1 MEQEEL
7 VELGATTTAVAA
19 PLDVSRRSINYLR
32 NFDPGIIYSN
42 KYEIKDLKNL
52 LTNYDNLIKFLGE
65 DPKVFDKKI
74 IDDLL
79 DGIGV
84 LGRTH
89 FDTAEK
95 TEDFLTDAFV
105 QKNPLDAEK
114 NIGKVL
120 KDLIEL
126 EEGISGTVNKIA
138 DSGVDAHGLSLF
150 EQANGGISF
159 TIDQAIDNLK
169 KISSQPNATPLD
181 IAKQLQDG
189 KFSNIVGAQQEVFD
203 IGRTLIGHMTW
214 AKVGTLTRSVVV
226 ETAVYTDILNPLT
239 NLSKEELKTIDKL
252 TKEIKPGFKFYIFDD
267 MENIPVTRNKSITMN
282 NLESMQDNLKDFI
295 NTRYNSYLKRDA
307 DFFWRINPKIIEK
320 EERAIFAIGDYMR
333 TLSTVLPGGMN
344 RQLFLPQQ
352 YDYTANIPVDKYIN
366 KKLDVGY
373 RTPLQGTFEE
383 AILRQ
388 TPLEFADDSKL
399 LKAPDISFNKVGRYH
414 MTPAANIA
422 KIVDDLNVDLFVYS
436 DRKKGL
442 VPLTVL
448 SLVNTD
454 EKLNIWKGP
463 KTTDEDLTKFVDAV
477 TDKPLDRQNFRLTIE
492 EPEVKKVLKKPIV
505 QQVRQTFV
513 KNHTPE
519 ALKVA
524 DNAVKTNPK
533 FATKLFK
540 GLSKLDVGQEVI
552 EKGLAKIG
560 TKYGA
565 ASLTGPAAA
574 ALAFYETLVLVA
586 DVTSAATKA
595 IDKDVDFFDN
605 FGQIDD
611 KYSITY
617 KLTKPF
623 YENVFKGIRG
633 ISSDNK

>member
-7 VELGATTTAVAA
+7 VELGAVSTAVAA
-19 PLDVSRRSINYLR
+19 PLDVSRRSINYLT
-32 NFDPGIIYSN
+32 NYDPGIIYKN
-42 KYEIKDLKNL
+42 NYQIKDLDNL
-52 LTNYDNLIKFLGE
+52 LNIYDDVIKFLGE

-89 FDTAEK
+89 FSVAER
-95 TEDFLTDAFV
+95 TEDFLTDIFV

-120 KDLIEL
+120 TNLIEL
-126 EEGISGTVNKIA
+126 EESISGTLRKVA

-150 EQANGGISF
+150 EQANGGLSF
-159 TIDQAIDNLK
+159 VIDQSINNLK
-169 KISSQPNATPLD
+169 KLSNQPSATPLD

-203 IGRTLIGHMTW
+203 IGRTLIGHITW
-214 AKVGTLTRSVVV
+214 AKVGTITRGVVI
-226 ETAVYTDILNPLT
+226 ETAVYTDVLNVLT

-252 TKEIKPGFKFYIFDD
+252 TQEVQPGFRNLEDL
-267 MENIPVTRNKSITMN
+267 ENVPVTRNKTVNINT
-282 NLESMQDNLKDFI
+282 LELMQDNIKEFI
-295 NTRYNSYLKRDA
+295 NTRYDSYLARDA
-307 DFFWRINPKIIEK
+307 DFYWRINPAIIEK
-320 EERAIFAIGDYMR
+320 EERAIFAAGDYMR

-352 YDYTANIPVDKYIN
+352 YDYTADIPVSKYLN
-366 KKLDVGY
+366 KELGPGY
-373 RTPLQGTFEE
+373 E
-383 AILRQ
+383 APSKQ
-388 TPLEFADDSKL
+388 PGMQFADDAVL
-399 LKAPDISFNKVGRYH
+399 LKAPDASFNKIGRYH
-414 MTPAANIA
+414 MTPAAKIA
-422 KIVDDLNVDLFVYS
+422 SIANDLNINLSVYS
-436 DRKKGL
+436 SRKKGL
-442 VPLTVL
+442 VPLSVV

-454 EKLNIWKGP
+454 DKLEIWKGP
-463 KTTDEDLTKFVDAV
+463 GTTDEDLAKFVDAV
-477 TDKPLDRQNFRLTIE
+477 KDKPLDNQGFKLTIE
-492 EPEVKKVLKKPIV
+492 EPEVKKELKKPIV

-519 ALKVA
+519 AIKAA
-524 DNAVKTNPK
+524 DNVVKTNPK
-533 FATKLFK
+533 FATKLFNN
-540 GLSKLDVGQEVI
+540 LSKLDVGQEVI

-574 ALAFYETLVLVA
+574 VLAFYETLVLVA
-586 DVTSAATKA
+586 DVTNAATKA

-605 FGQIDD
+605 FGKIDD

-633 ISSDNK
+633 ISSNNK

>member
-7 VELGATTTAVAA
+7 VELGAVSTAVAA
-19 PLDVSRRSINYLR
+19 PLDVSRRSINYLT
-32 NFDPGIIYSN
+32 NYDPGIIYTN
-42 KYEIKDLKNL
+42 NYEIKDLDNL
-52 LTNYDNLIKFLGE
+52 LNIYDDVIKFLGE

-79 DGIGV
+79 DGIGT
-84 LGRTH
+84 LNKTH
-89 FDTAEK
+89 FDISDKAE
-95 TEDFLTDAFV
+95 DVLTDVFV

-120 KDLIEL
+120 TNLIEL
-126 EEGISGTVNKIA
+126 EESVSGPILKFSG
-138 DSGVDAHGLSLF
+138 SGVDAHGLSVF
-150 EQANGGISF
+150 ESANDS
-159 TIDQAIDNLK
+159 TSHVIDQSIDNLK
-169 KISSQPNATPLD
+169 KLSNQPSATPLD

-203 IGRTLIGHMTW
+203 IGRTLIGQITW
-214 AKVGTLTRSVVV
+214 AKVGTITRGVVI
-226 ETAVYTDILNPLT
+226 ETAIYTDVLNVLT

-252 TKEIKPGFKFYIFDD
+252 TQELQPGFRNLEDL
-267 MENIPVTRNKSITMN
+267 ENVPVTRNKTVNINT
-282 NLESMQDNLKDFI
+282 LELMQDNIKEFI
-295 NTRYNSYLKRDA
+295 NTRYDSYLARDA
-307 DFFWRINPKIIEK
+307 DFYWRINPAIIEK
-320 EERAIFAIGDYMR
+320 EERAIFAAGDYMR

-352 YDYTANIPVDKYIN
+352 YDYTADIPVSKYLN
-366 KKLDVGY
+366 KELSSGY
-373 RTPLQGTFEE
+373 E
-383 AILRQ
+383 APSKQ
-388 TPLEFADDSKL
+388 PGMQFADDAVL
-399 LKAPDISFNKVGRYH
+399 LKAPDASFNKLGRYH
-414 MTPAANIA
+414 MTPAAKIA
-422 KIVDDLNVDLFVYS
+422 SIANDLNINLSVYS
-436 DRKKGL
+436 SRKQGL
-442 VPLTVL
+442 VPLSVIN
-448 SLVNTD
+448 LVNTD
-454 EKLNIWKGP
+454 DKLEIWKGP
-463 KTTDEDLTKFVDAV
+463 GTTDEDLAKFVDAV
-477 TDKPLDRQNFRLTIE
+477 KDKPLDNQGFKLTIE
-492 EPEVKKVLKKPIV
+492 EPEVKKELKKPIV

-519 ALKVA
+519 AIKAA
-524 DNAVKTNPK
+524 DNVVKTNPK
-533 FATKLFK
+533 FATKLFNN
-540 GLSKLDVGQEVI
+540 LSKLDVGQEVI

-586 DVTSAATKA
+586 DVTNAATKA

-605 FGQIDD
+605 FGKIDD

>member
-32 NFDPGIIYSN
+32 NYDPGIIYSN
-42 KYEIKDLKNL
+42 KYEIKDLKKL

-74 IDDLL
+74 IDELLGGIGLL
-79 DGIGV
+79 DK
-84 LGRTH
+84 TH
-89 FDTAEK
+89 FHTADK
-95 TEDFLTDAFV
+95 TEEFLTDVFV

-150 EQANGGISF
+150 EQASGGLSF

-169 KISSQPNATPLD
+169 KISNQPNATPLD

-189 KFSNIVGAQQEVFD
+189 KFSNIVGAQQEVLD
-203 IGRTLIGHMTW
+203 IGRTLIGHITW
-214 AKVGTLTRSVVV
+214 AKVGTITRGVVV
-226 ETAVYTDILNPLT
+226 ETAVYSEILQRLT
-239 NLSKEELKTIDKL
+239 NLTNKEVKQLDKL
-252 TKEIKPGFKFYIFDD
+252 AKDLDVRFRPLDELQD
-267 MENIPVTRNKSITMN
+267 IPVTRNRTIDISS
-282 NLESMQDNLKDFI
+282 LELMQDNLKDFI

-307 DFFWRINPKIIEK
+307 DFYWRINPKIIEK
-320 EERAIFAIGDYMR
+320 EERAIFAASDYIRRISDVIPKDIKTADNIVMRELFTTDNWDLPIGNYLNKSFDSGYEPK
-333 TLSTVLPGGMN
+333 VLPEN
-344 RQLFLPQQ
+344 
-352 YDYTANIPVDKYIN
+352 
-366 KKLDVGY
+366 
-373 RTPLQGTFEE
+373 
-383 AILRQ
+383 ILRQ
-388 TPLEFADDSKL
+388 TPLEFADDSTL
-399 LKAPDISFNKVGRYH
+399 LKAPDVSFNKVGRYH
-414 MTPAANIA
+414 FTPAANIE
-422 KIVDDLNVDLFVYS
+422 KIVNDLNIDLFVYS

-448 SLVNTD
+448 NLVNTD
-454 EKLNIWKGP
+454 KKLNIWKGP
-463 KTTDEDLTKFVDAV
+463 KTTDEDLTKFIDAV

-492 EPEVKKVLKKPIV
+492 EPEIKKVLKKPIV

-513 KNHTPE
+513 NNHTPE

>member
-7 VELGATTTAVAA
+7 VELGAVSTAVAA
-19 PLDVSRRSINYLR
+19 PLDVSRRSINYLM
-32 NFDPGIIYSN
+32 NYDPGIIYKN
-42 KYEIKDLKNL
+42 NYQVKDLDNL
-52 LTNYDNLIKFLGE
+52 LNIYDDVIRFLGE

-79 DGIGV
+79 DGIGT
-84 LGRTH
+84 LNKTH
-89 FDTAEK
+89 MDIADKAENV
-95 TEDFLTDAFV
+95 LTDVFV
-105 QKNPLDAEK
+105 QKNPLDAER

-120 KDLIEL
+120 TNLIEL
-126 EEGISGTVNKIA
+126 EESVSGPILKFSA
-138 DSGVDAHGLSLF
+138 SGVDAHGLSVF
-150 EQANGGISF
+150 ESANDSLSHV
-159 TIDQAIDNLK
+159 IDQSIDNLK
-169 KISSQPNATPLD
+169 KLSNQPSATPLD

-203 IGRTLIGHMTW
+203 IGRTLIGQITW
-214 AKVGTLTRSVVV
+214 AKVGTITRGVVI
-226 ETAVYTDILNPLT
+226 ETAIYTDVLNVLT

-252 TKEIKPGFKFYIFDD
+252 TEEIKPGFKFYIFDD
-267 MENIPVTRNKSITMN
+267 MKNIPVTRNKSITMN

-295 NTRYNSYLKRDA
+295 NTRYDSYLARDA
-307 DFFWRINPKIIEK
+307 DFYWRINPKIIEK
-320 EERAIFAIGDYMR
+320 EERAIFAMGDYMR

-352 YDYTANIPVDKYIN
+352 YDYTADIPVSKYLN
-366 KKLDVGY
+366 KELGPGY
-373 RTPLQGTFEE
+373 E
-383 AILRQ
+383 APSKQ
-388 TPLEFADDSKL
+388 PGMQFADDAVL
-399 LKAPDISFNKVGRYH
+399 LKAPDASFNKLGRYH
-414 MTPAANIA
+414 MTPAAKIA
-422 KIVDDLNVDLFVYS
+422 SIANDLNINLSVYS
-436 DRKKGL
+436 SRKQGL
-442 VPLTVL
+442 VPLSVIN
-448 SLVNTD
+448 LVNTD
-454 EKLNIWKGP
+454 DKLEIWKGP
-463 KTTDEDLTKFVDAV
+463 GTTDEDLAKFVDAV
-477 TDKPLDRQNFRLTIE
+477 KDKPLDNQGFKLTIE
-492 EPEVKKVLKKPIV
+492 EPEVKKELKKPIV

-513 KNHTPE
+513 NNHTPE
-519 ALKVA
+519 AIKAA
-524 DNAVKTNPK
+524 DNVVKTNPK
-533 FATKLFK
+533 FATKLFNN
-540 GLSKLDVGQEVI
+540 LSKLDVGQEVI

-605 FGQIDD
+605 FGKIDD

>member
-7 VELGATTTAVAA
+7 VELGAVSTAVAA
-19 PLDVSRRSINYLR
+19 PLDVSRRSINYLT
-32 NFDPGIIYSN
+32 NYDPGIIYKN
-42 KYEIKDLKNL
+42 NYQVKDLDNL
-52 LTNYDNLIKFLGE
+52 LNIYDDVIKFLGE

-79 DGIGV
+79 GG
-84 LGRTH
+84 LGLLDKTH
-89 FDTAEK
+89 FNISDVA
-95 TEDFLTDAFV
+95 EDFLTDVFV

-120 KDLIEL
+120 TNLIEL
-126 EEGISGTVNKIA
+126 EESVSGPIRKFSA
-138 DSGVDAHGLSLF
+138 SGVDAHGLSVF
-150 EQANGGISF
+150 ESANETVGHF
-159 TIDQAIDNLK
+159 IDQAIGNLK
-169 KISSQPNATPLD
+169 KLSNQPSATPLD

-203 IGRTLIGHMTW
+203 IGRMLIGQITW
-214 AKVGTLTRSVVV
+214 AKVGTITRGVVV
-226 ETAVYTDILNPLT
+226 ETAVYTDVLNVLT

-252 TKEIKPGFKFYIFDD
+252 TKETKPGFKFYIFDD
-267 MENIPVTRNKSITMN
+267 MENIPVTRKKSITMN

-295 NTRYNSYLKRDA
+295 NTRYDSYLARDA
-307 DFFWRINPKIIEK
+307 DFYWRINPKIIEK
-320 EERAIFAIGDYMR
+320 EERAIFAMGDYMR

-352 YDYTANIPVDKYIN
+352 YDYTADIPVSKYLN
-366 KKLDVGY
+366 KELGPGY
-373 RTPLQGTFEE
+373 E
-383 AILRQ
+383 APSKQ
-388 TPLEFADDSKL
+388 PGMQFADDAVL
-399 LKAPDISFNKVGRYH
+399 LKAPDASFNKLGRYH
-414 MTPAANIA
+414 MTPAAKIA
-422 KIVDDLNVDLFVYS
+422 SIANDLNINLSVYS
-436 DRKKGL
+436 SRKQGL
-442 VPLTVL
+442 VPLSVIN
-448 SLVNTD
+448 LVNTD
-454 EKLNIWKGP
+454 DKLEIWKGP
-463 KTTDEDLTKFVDAV
+463 GTTDEDLAKFVDAV
-477 TDKPLDRQNFRLTIE
+477 KDKPLDNQGFKLTIE
-492 EPEVKKVLKKPIV
+492 EPEVKKQLKKPIV

-513 KNHTPE
+513 NNHTPE
-519 ALKVA
+519 AIKAA
-524 DNAVKTNPK
+524 DNVVKTNPK
-533 FATKLFK
+533 FATKLFNN
-540 GLSKLDVGQEVI
+540 LSKLDVGQEVI

-586 DVTSAATKA
+586 DVTNAATKA

-605 FGQIDD
+605 FGKIDD

>member
-7 VELGATTTAVAA
+7 VELGAVSTAVAA
-19 PLDVSRRSINYLR
+19 PLDVSRRSINYLM
-32 NFDPGIIYSN
+32 NYDPGIIYTN
-42 KYEIKDLKNL
+42 NYEIKDLDNL
-52 LTNYDNLIKFLGE
+52 LNIYDDVIKFLGE

-79 DGIGV
+79 DGIGNISS
-84 LGRTH
+84 TH
-89 FDTAEK
+89 FDISDKA
-95 TEDFLTDAFV
+95 EDFLTDVFV

-114 NIGKVL
+114 NIGKAL
-120 KDLIEL
+120 TNLIEL
-126 EEGISGTVNKIA
+126 EESVSGPILKFSA
-138 DSGVDAHGLSLF
+138 SGVDAHGLSVF
-150 EQANGGISF
+150 ESANETLGHV
-159 TIDQAIDNLK
+159 IDQGIDNLK
-169 KISSQPNATPLD
+169 KLSNQPSATPLD

-203 IGRTLIGHMTW
+203 IGRTLIGQITW
-214 AKVGTLTRSVVV
+214 AKVGTITRGVVI
-226 ETAVYTDILNPLT
+226 ETAIYTDVLNVLT

-252 TKEIKPGFKFYIFDD
+252 TQEVQPNFRNLKDL
-267 MENIPVTRNKSITMN
+267 ENVPVTRNKTVNINT
-282 NLESMQDNLKDFI
+282 LELMQDNIKEFI
-295 NTRYNSYLKRDA
+295 NTRYDSYLARDA
-307 DFFWRINPKIIEK
+307 DFYWRINPTIIEK
-320 EERAIFAIGDYMR
+320 EERAIFAAGDYMR

-352 YDYTANIPVDKYIN
+352 YDYTADIPVSRYLN
-366 KKLDVGY
+366 KEDMLPGY
-373 RTPLQGTFEE
+373 E
-383 AILRQ
+383 APSKQ
-388 TPLEFADDSKL
+388 PGMQFADDAVM
-399 LKAPDISFNKVGRYH
+399 LKAPDASFNKLGRYH
-414 MTPAANIA
+414 TTPAGKIASIAN
-422 KIVDDLNVDLFVYS
+422 DLNINLSVYS
-436 DRKKGL
+436 KRKGGL
-442 VPLTVL
+442 VPLSVV
-448 SLVNTD
+448 SLVTTD
-454 EKLNIWKGP
+454 KKLEIWKGP
-463 KTTDEDLTKFVDAV
+463 GTTDEDLAKFVDAV
-477 TDKPLDRQNFRLTIE
+477 TNKPLDDQGFKLTIE
-492 EPEVKKVLKKPIV
+492 EPEVKKELKKPIV

-519 ALKVA
+519 AIKAA
-524 DNAVKTNPK
+524 DNVVKTNPK
-533 FATKLFK
+533 FATKLFNN
-540 GLSKLDVGQEVI
+540 LSKLDVGQEVI

-586 DVTSAATKA
+586 DVTNAATKA

-605 FGQIDD
+605 FGKIDD

>member
-7 VELGATTTAVAA
+7 VELGAVSTAVAA
-19 PLDVSRRSINYLR
+19 PLDVSRRSINYLT
-32 NFDPGIIYSN
+32 NYDPGIIYTN
-42 KYEIKDLKNL
+42 NYEIKDLDNL
-52 LTNYDNLIKFLGE
+52 LNIYDDVIKFLGE

-79 DGIGV
+79 DGIGT
-84 LGRTH
+84 LNKTH
-89 FDTAEK
+89 FDISDKAE
-95 TEDFLTDAFV
+95 DVLTDVFV

-120 KDLIEL
+120 TNLIEL
-126 EEGISGTVNKIA
+126 EESVSGPILKFSG
-138 DSGVDAHGLSLF
+138 SGVDAHGLSVF
-150 EQANGGISF
+150 ESANDS
-159 TIDQAIDNLK
+159 TSHVIDQSIDNLK
-169 KISSQPNATPLD
+169 KLSNQPSATPLD

-203 IGRTLIGHMTW
+203 IGRTLIGQITW
-214 AKVGTLTRSVVV
+214 AKVGTITRGVVI
-226 ETAVYTDILNPLT
+226 ETAIYTDVLNVLT

-252 TKEIKPGFKFYIFDD
+252 TQELQPGFRNLEDL
-267 MENIPVTRNKSITMN
+267 ENVPVTRNKTVNINT
-282 NLESMQDNLKDFI
+282 LELMQDNIKEFI
-295 NTRYNSYLKRDA
+295 NTRYDSYLARDA
-307 DFFWRINPKIIEK
+307 DFYWRINPAIIEK
-320 EERAIFAIGDYMR
+320 EERAIFAAGDYMR

-352 YDYTANIPVDKYIN
+352 YDYTADIPVSKYLN
-366 KKLDVGY
+366 KELSPGY
-373 RTPLQGTFEE
+373 E
-383 AILRQ
+383 APSKQ
-388 TPLEFADDSKL
+388 PGMQFADDAVL
-399 LKAPDISFNKVGRYH
+399 LKAPDASFNKLGRYH
-414 MTPAANIA
+414 MTPAAKIA
-422 KIVDDLNVDLFVYS
+422 SIANDLNINLSVYS
-436 DRKKGL
+436 SRKQGL
-442 VPLTVL
+442 VPLSVIN
-448 SLVNTD
+448 LVNTD
-454 EKLNIWKGP
+454 DKLEIWKGP
-463 KTTDEDLTKFVDAV
+463 GTTDEDLAKFVDAV
-477 TDKPLDRQNFRLTIE
+477 KDKPLDNQGFKLTIE
-492 EPEVKKVLKKPIV
+492 EPEVKKELKKPIV

-519 ALKVA
+519 AIKAA
-524 DNAVKTNPK
+524 DNVVKTNPK
-533 FATKLFK
+533 YATKLFNN
-540 GLSKLDVGQEVI
+540 LSKLDVGQEVI

-586 DVTSAATKA
+586 DVTNAATKA

-605 FGQIDD
+605 FGKIDD

>member
-7 VELGATTTAVAA
+7 VELGAVSTAVAA
-19 PLDVSRRSINYLR
+19 PLDVSRRSINYLT
-32 NFDPGIIYSN
+32 NYDPGIIYKN
-42 KYEIKDLKNL
+42 NYQIKDLDNL
-52 LTNYDNLIKFLGE
+52 LNIYDDVIKFLGE

-89 FDTAEK
+89 FSVAER
-95 TEDFLTDAFV
+95 TEDFLTDIFV

-120 KDLIEL
+120 TNLIEL
-126 EEGISGTVNKIA
+126 EESISGTLRKVA

-150 EQANGGISF
+150 EQANGGLSF
-159 TIDQAIDNLK
+159 VIDQSINNLK
-169 KISSQPNATPLD
+169 KLSNQPSATPLD

-203 IGRTLIGHMTW
+203 IGRTLIGHITW
-214 AKVGTLTRSVVV
+214 AKVGTITRGVVI
-226 ETAVYTDILNPLT
+226 ETAVYTDVLNVLT

-252 TKEIKPGFKFYIFDD
+252 TQEVQPGFRNLEDL
-267 MENIPVTRNKSITMN
+267 ENVPVTRNKTVNINT
-282 NLESMQDNLKDFI
+282 LELMQDNIKEFI
-295 NTRYNSYLKRDA
+295 NTRYDSYLARDA
-307 DFFWRINPKIIEK
+307 DFYWRINPAIIEK
-320 EERAIFAIGDYMR
+320 EERAIFAAGDYMR

-352 YDYTANIPVDKYIN
+352 YDYTADIPVSKYLN
-366 KKLDVGY
+366 KELGPGY
-373 RTPLQGTFEE
+373 E
-383 AILRQ
+383 APSKQ
-388 TPLEFADDSKL
+388 PGMQFADDAVL
-399 LKAPDISFNKVGRYH
+399 LKAPDASFNKIGRYH
-414 MTPAANIA
+414 MTPAAKIA
-422 KIVDDLNVDLFVYS
+422 SIANDLNINLSVYS
-436 DRKKGL
+436 SRKKGL
-442 VPLTVL
+442 VPLSVV

-454 EKLNIWKGP
+454 DKLEIWKGP
-463 KTTDEDLTKFVDAV
+463 GTTDEDLAKFVDAV
-477 TDKPLDRQNFRLTIE
+477 KDKPLDNQGFKLTIE
-492 EPEVKKVLKKPIV
+492 EPEVKKELKKPIV

-519 ALKVA
+519 AIKAA
-524 DNAVKTNPK
+524 DNVVKTNPK
-533 FATKLFK
+533 FATKLFNN
-540 GLSKLDVGQEVI
+540 LSKLDVGQEVI

-574 ALAFYETLVLVA
+574 VLAFYETLVLVA
-586 DVTSAATKA
+586 DVTNAATKA

-605 FGQIDD
+605 FGKIDD

>member
-7 VELGATTTAVAA
+7 VELGAVSTAVAA
-19 PLDVSRRSINYLR
+19 PLDVSRRSINYLM
-32 NFDPGIIYSN
+32 NYDPGIIYKN
-42 KYEIKDLKNL
+42 NYQVKDLDNL
-52 LTNYDNLIKFLGE
+52 LNIYDDVIRFLGE

-79 DGIGV
+79 DGIGT
-84 LGRTH
+84 LNKTH
-89 FDTAEK
+89 MDIADKAENV
-95 TEDFLTDAFV
+95 LTDVFV
-105 QKNPLDAEK
+105 QKNPLDAER

-120 KDLIEL
+120 TNLIEL
-126 EEGISGTVNKIA
+126 EESVSGPILKFSA
-138 DSGVDAHGLSLF
+138 SGVDAHGLSVF
-150 EQANGGISF
+150 ESANDSLSHV
-159 TIDQAIDNLK
+159 IDQSIDNLK
-169 KISSQPNATPLD
+169 KLSNQPSATPLD

-203 IGRTLIGHMTW
+203 IGRTLIGEITW
-214 AKVGTLTRSVVV
+214 AKVGTITRGVVI
-226 ETAVYTDILNPLT
+226 ETAIYTDVLNVLT

-252 TKEIKPGFKFYIFDD
+252 TEEIKPGFKFYIFDD
-267 MENIPVTRNKSITMN
+267 MKNIPVTRNKSITMN

-295 NTRYNSYLKRDA
+295 NTRYDSYLARDA
-307 DFFWRINPKIIEK
+307 DFYWRINPKIIEK
-320 EERAIFAIGDYMR
+320 EERAIFAMGDYMR

-352 YDYTANIPVDKYIN
+352 YDYTADIPVSKYLN
-366 KKLDVGY
+366 KELGPGY
-373 RTPLQGTFEE
+373 E
-383 AILRQ
+383 APSKQ
-388 TPLEFADDSKL
+388 PGMQFADDAVL
-399 LKAPDISFNKVGRYH
+399 LKAPDASFNKLGRYH
-414 MTPAANIA
+414 MTPAAKIA
-422 KIVDDLNVDLFVYS
+422 SIANDLNINLSVYS
-436 DRKKGL
+436 SRKQGL
-442 VPLTVL
+442 VPLSVIN
-448 SLVNTD
+448 LVNTD
-454 EKLNIWKGP
+454 DKLEIWKGP
-463 KTTDEDLTKFVDAV
+463 GTTDEDLAKFVDAV
-477 TDKPLDRQNFRLTIE
+477 KDKPLDNQGFKLTIE
-492 EPEVKKVLKKPIV
+492 EPEVKKELKKPIV

-513 KNHTPE
+513 NNHTPE
-519 ALKVA
+519 AIKAA
-524 DNAVKTNPK
+524 DNVVKTNPK
-533 FATKLFK
+533 FATKLFNN
-540 GLSKLDVGQEVI
+540 LSKLDVGQEVI

-605 FGQIDD
+605 FGKIDD

>member
-7 VELGATTTAVAA
+7 VELGAVSTAVAA
-19 PLDVSRRSINYLR
+19 PLDVSRRSINYLT
-32 NFDPGIIYSN
+32 NYDPGIIYKN
-42 KYEIKDLKNL
+42 NYQVKDLDNL
-52 LTNYDNLIKFLGE
+52 LNIYDDVIKFLGE

-79 DGIGV
+79 GG
-84 LGRTH
+84 LGLLDKTH
-89 FDTAEK
+89 FNISDVA
-95 TEDFLTDAFV
+95 EDFLTDVFV

-120 KDLIEL
+120 TNLIEL
-126 EEGISGTVNKIA
+126 EESVSGPIRKFSA
-138 DSGVDAHGLSLF
+138 SGVDAHGLSVF
-150 EQANGGISF
+150 ESANETVGHF
-159 TIDQAIDNLK
+159 IDQAIGNLK
-169 KISSQPNATPLD
+169 KLSNQPSATPLD

-203 IGRTLIGHMTW
+203 IGRMLIGQITW
-214 AKVGTLTRSVVV
+214 AKVGTITRGVVV
-226 ETAVYTDILNPLT
+226 ETAVYTDVLNVLT

-252 TKEIKPGFKFYIFDD
+252 TKETKPGFKFYIFDD
-267 MENIPVTRNKSITMN
+267 MENIPVTRKKSITMN

-295 NTRYNSYLKRDA
+295 NTRYDSYLARDA
-307 DFFWRINPKIIEK
+307 DFYWRINPKIIEK
-320 EERAIFAIGDYMR
+320 EERAIFAMGDYMR

-352 YDYTANIPVDKYIN
+352 YDYTADIPVSKYLN
-366 KKLDVGY
+366 KELGPGY
-373 RTPLQGTFEE
+373 E
-383 AILRQ
+383 APSKQ
-388 TPLEFADDSKL
+388 PGMQFADDAVL
-399 LKAPDISFNKVGRYH
+399 LKAPDASFNKLGRYH
-414 MTPAANIA
+414 MTPAAKIA
-422 KIVDDLNVDLFVYS
+422 SIANDLNINLSVYS
-436 DRKKGL
+436 SRKQGL
-442 VPLTVL
+442 VPLSVIN
-448 SLVNTD
+448 LVNTD
-454 EKLNIWKGP
+454 NKLEIWKGP
-463 KTTDEDLTKFVDAV
+463 GTTDEDLAKFVDAV
-477 TDKPLDRQNFRLTIE
+477 KDKPLDNQGFKLTIE
-492 EPEVKKVLKKPIV
+492 EPEVKKQLKKPIV

-519 ALKVA
+519 AIKAA
-524 DNAVKTNPK
+524 DNVVKTNPK
-533 FATKLFK
+533 FATKLFNN
-540 GLSKLDVGQEVI
+540 LSKLDVGQEVI

-586 DVTSAATKA
+586 DVTNAATKA

-605 FGQIDD
+605 FGKIDD